1 VTDSTPAAGY
11 GVVDA
16 STNSGWGVNTTDS
29 EPGLLR
35 ITGYDPA
42 DSTVAGTFRF
52 VVQLD
57 PSNPS
62 STTSFQGSFR
72 KGPDRS
78 WAHEGS

>member
-1 VTDSTPAAGY
+1 MESSTPVPTAAG
-11 GVVDA
+11 VSTPPIA
-16 STNSGWGVNTTDS
+16 SR
-29 EPGLLR
+29 GLLR